1 MCQLESACAAL
12 GGPQGPSSEIS
23 RYFALGTH
31 RATAKAMTRLH
42 LACLASLVLGTAL
55 LTESSAEACGGC
67 FVPPE
72 NNTVVTDHRMILS
85 VGQGQSTL
93 YDQIRYQGSPASFAW
108 VLPIAGE
115 AQVGL
120 SADLV
125 FSVLDGMTQVGVVA
139 PPRNCPPP
147 PVCDRRNEAPQSA
160 GFSDAGSAAPGGV
173 TVTKQEVV
181 GPYETVQ
188 LQATNPQA
196 LNDWLATNG
205 FSIPADVKPVVAAY
219 VTEHFNFLAMKLR
232 PGANVQA
239 MRPVRVTTKGPAVVL
254 PLRMVAAGT
263 GPVVGITLWVIG
275 DGRYETTN
283 FPSFTIKADEL
294 LWDWTKSESNYKAL
308 REERTA
314 ANKGRG
320 WELESAFRLPI
331 GQIRTG
337 LTSRFGPPG
346 GTGDYTEV
354 PATPTTPA
362 KTADQVREEDLA
374 VLFNKRNDG
383 DFFVTRMR
391 SDLAHAA
398 LTEDLALQAAKD
410 QALVSNIRQVTKELN
425 EPLCPVYV
433 GCEQTGTAPRSEA
446 IRSSTNHCAA
456 APLAPRAEQGLAA
469 AAVGFVGLAFARV
482 VRRRRKQG

>member
-1 MCQLESACAAL
+1 MNLRSVRRLARLAPLAL
-12 GGPQGPSSEIS
+12 GL
-23 RYFALGTH
+23 ALSAG
-31 RATAKAMTRLH
+31 AT
-42 LACLASLVLGTAL
+42 LA
-55 LTESSAEACGGC
+55 TESTASACGGC

-72 NNTVVTDHRMILS
+72 DATVVTDHRMILS
-85 VGQGQSTL
+85 VAQGQSTL
-93 YDQIRYQGSPASFAW
+93 YDQIRYQGLPQEFAW
-108 VLPIAGE
+108 VLPISGE
-115 AQVGL
+115 ADVGL
-120 SADLV
+120 SADTL
-125 FSVLDGMTQVGVVA
+125 FSTIGGFTQTSIVA
-139 PPRNCPPP
+139 PPLNCPSPP
-147 PVCDRRNEAPQSA
+147 SGCGGGDFESASADSRGADAAAGAP
-160 GFSDAGSAAPGGV
+160 GV
-173 TVTKQEVV
+173 TVTKVENV
-181 GPYETVQ
+181 GPYATVQ
-188 LQATNPQA
+188 LQSENAEA
-196 LNDWLATNG
+196 LNQWLAENKFTV
-205 FSIPADVKPVVAAY
+205 PADVKPVIAQY
-219 VTEHFNFLAMKLR
+219 VKEHFNFLAMKLR